1 VEFAALQYVTYMPY
15 FISTVVMVGILMQ
28 LMNSRVR
35 VINNIIAF
43 FGGNKINFM
52 ADPNLIMNMNCG
64 QIRDERIKSIKSI
77 KKAKTLLN
85 TKGEGLF
92 YFVNDLIL
100 LVAFILVA
108 YPIIYVFSASF
119 SSPRAVMANKVM
131 LWPVEPSL
139 EGYKAVF
146 REQNVLLGY
155 VNTVFYTIICTLINI
170 VLTVMCAYPL
180 SRKDLVGRNFF
191 MFFITFTMIFSGGML
206 PTYIVIKNLHL
217 LNTRWAMLL
226 PSAIGVYN
234 VIITRTYYQTNIS
247 DELREVA
254 FLDGCTNFRFIW
266 KIVIPLSKPITA
278 VMVLFYAVGHWNAYF
293 NALIYLSN
301 RQLFPLQIFL
311 REILVINEI
320 WSNMTYDP
328 ELAIARQGMADLLK
342 YSLIIVA
349 SLPIWCIYPF
359 VQKHFVKG
367 IMIGAIKG

>member
-1 VEFAALQYVTYMPY
+1 
-15 FISTVVMVGILMQ
+15 
-28 LMNSRVR
+28 
-35 VINNIIAF
+35 
-43 FGGNKINFM
+43 
-52 ADPNLIMNMNCG
+52 
-64 QIRDERIKSIKSI
+64 
-77 KKAKTLLN
+77 
-85 TKGEGLF
+85 
-92 YFVNDLIL
+92 
-100 LVAFILVA
+100 
-108 YPIIYVFSASF
+108 
-119 SSPRAVMANKVM
+119 
-131 LWPVEPSL
+131 
-139 EGYKAVF
+139 
-146 REQNVLLGY
+146 
-155 VNTVFYTIICTLINI
+155 
-170 VLTVMCAYPL
+170 
-180 SRKDLVGRNFF
+180 
-191 MFFITFTMIFSGGML
+191 MIFSGGML

-254 FLDGCTNFRFIW
+254 FLDGCSNFRFIW
-266 KIVIPLSKPITA
+266 KIVIPLSKPVTA

-311 REILVINEI
+311 REILVMNEI

-328 ELAIARQGMADLLK
+328 ELAVAQQGMADLLK

-349 SLPIWCIYPF
+349 SLPIWCMYPF